1 MNEQEIALKL
11 NDHDHE
17 IKSLKHRMTDMEK
30 KQSEIETLTL
40 SVSELAI
47 NMRHMLEEQREQNER
62 LKALE
67 SAPADEVK
75 TIHRTLITTVITTVV
90 GAIIGAILT
99 LIIH

>member
-1 MNEQEIALKL
+1 MTEQEVALKL

-17 IKSLKHRMTDMEK
+17 IKSLKHRVNDMEK
-30 KQSEIETLTL
+30 KQTEIETLTI
-40 SVSELAI
+40 SVSKLAV
-47 NMRHMLEEQREQNER
+47 NMQHMLEEQREQNQR

-75 TIHRTLITTVITTVV
+75 TIHKTLLTAVITTVV
-90 GAIIGAILT
+90 GAIVGAILA

>member
-1 MNEQEIALKL
+1 MNENEIALKL

>member
-1 MNEQEIALKL
+1 MTEQELALKF

-17 IKSLKHRMTDMEK
+17 IKSLKHRVSDVEK
-30 KQSEIETLTL
+30 KQTEIETLTL
-40 SVSELAI
+40 SVSKLAV
-47 NMRHMLEEQREQNER
+47 NMQHMLEEQREQNQR

-75 TIHRTLITTVITTVV
+75 TIHKTLLTAVITTVV
-90 GAIIGAILT
+90 GAIVGAILA